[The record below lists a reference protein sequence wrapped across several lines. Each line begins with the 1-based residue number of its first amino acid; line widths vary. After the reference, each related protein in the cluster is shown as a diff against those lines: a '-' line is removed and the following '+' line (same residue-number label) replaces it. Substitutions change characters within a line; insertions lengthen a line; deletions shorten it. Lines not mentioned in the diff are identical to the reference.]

1 MLIVTI
7 AGTDVTRLIIP
18 ETFFVENVLTQEPDI
33 AEFVLTKFGSRSF
46 APSVDQEV
54 IITQDGERIF
64 AGHILTVQ
72 EKYSKLDYI
81 SYAVK
86 CIDYTRRMDQRLV
99 VETYENM
106 TVAEIIAAIK
116 DGYLDNSITINNVAC
131 DTLVKKVTF
140 NYVYPSRVLQQLAN
154 LTDSDW
160 YIDYNK
166 DIHFFQKNAITAA
179 YNLTDTN
186 GNYVYDSLR
195 IRRDLSQ
202 LRNSIFVRGGEFLGN
217 TITASF
223 IADGA
228 ERMFYLPYKMSG
240 LQTVVTGQVKDVGV
254 DPIDLETEHDAL
266 HNFQE
271 KLVKFREDKKPTA
284 SSTVK
289 FIGRPYLPV
298 LLKMKDE
305 TSIGQFTAAE
315 HVIIDKS
322 ITSKEAARQRAL
334 SELVSYKSTL
344 AEGEFKTYV
353 AGLRSGQTINIQS
366 TLRGLDEDFV
376 INRVRTEVFGNDISD
391 GSTQLV
397 FTIRLM
403 TKRTY
408 DHIQLLLDLLNAN
421 KKEIIIPED
430 EVLDLAEGVNETM
443 VIGESV
449 AASIVHNQ
457 ISEAMSLS
465 DTVSSELDANTTF
478 HWGPQAKDGDK
489 RQFLFDGSPLA

>member
-1 MLIVTI
+1 MLRVTI
-7 AGTDVTRLIIP
+7 AGSDVTRLIIP
-18 ETFFVENVLTQEPDI
+18 ETFFVENVLTQEPDT
-33 AEFVLTKFGSRSF
+33 AEFTLTKFGSRSF

-54 IITQDGERIF
+54 IITQDGVRIF
-64 AGHILTVQ
+64 AGHILIVNEQ
-72 EKYSKLDYI
+72 YAKLDYI
-81 SYAVK
+81 SYAIK
-86 CIDYTRRMDQRLV
+86 CIDYTRRLDQHLV

-106 TVAEIIAAIK
+106 TVAQIIASIK
-116 DGYLDNSITINNVAC
+116 ATYLDNSFTINNVAVT
-131 DTLVKKVTF
+131 TLVKKVTF
-140 NYVYPSRVLQQLAN
+140 NYVYPSKVLQQLAE
-154 LTDSDW
+154 LTDADW
-160 YIDYNK
+160 YVDYNK
-166 DIHFFQKNAITAA
+166 DIHFFFKNAISAA

-186 GNYVYDSLR
+186 GNYIYDSLK

-240 LQTVVTGQVKDVGV
+240 LQTVVTGQVKSVGV
-254 DPIDLETEHDAL
+254 DPIDLETNFDAL

-271 KLVKFREDKKPTA
+271 KLVRFREDKKPTA
-284 SSTVK
+284 TSQVK

-298 LLKMKDE
+298 LVKMKDQ

-322 ITSKEAARQRAL
+322 LTSREAARQRAL
-334 SELVSYKSTL
+334 SELISYKSTL
-344 AEGEFKTYV
+344 AEGEFRTYV
-353 AGLRSGQTINIQS
+353 SGLRSGQTINIQS

-397 FTIRLM
+397 FKIRLM

-408 DHIQLLLDLLNAN
+408 DHIQLLLDLLNRD
-421 KKEIIIPED
+421 KKEIIIAED
-430 EVLDLAEGVNETM
+430 EVLDLAEAVNEEM
-443 VIGESV
+443 FMSEAVV
-449 AASIVHNQ
+449 AAIAHTQ
-457 ISEAMSLS
+457 IDEIMTLA
-465 DTVSSELDANTTF
+465 DTVSGELDANTTF